1 MPAPQLRKRGG
12 RPRASLFD
20 ASQRQE
26 LSMSAHTEA
35 IMAYLPRNVVILALG
50 SMLSLG
56 VWDGMSERALAQEAA
71 SVSPALDGA
80 ANPAT
85 LEERSDQQRNELLR
99 WLDEE
104 LYYHVL
110 FRPADVDD
118 LRIRIDEMS
127 PTALDEYFRQTARL
141 RELMQTQ
148 EWQIVNRFYGY
159 YRSLD
164 EVFTPEQREELARGP
179 ARLMPQDLMRLMNV
193 LVDRYLKS
201 QDAKQASQL
210 QRQSSM
216 ATRANF
222 LADQDRM
229 RTYALQ
235 SAANR
240 ANRNYFAGYT
250 PGSRVIR
257 RDQYRVPGPLI
268 TSREMARLVVFRNL
282 WYSF

>member
-1 MPAPQLRKRGG
+1 MANPVR
-12 RPRASLFD
+12 
-20 ASQRQE
+20 
-26 LSMSAHTEA
+26 TVA
-35 IMAYLPRNVVILALG
+35 IFAFGAALG
-50 SMLSLG
+50 LG
-56 VWDGMSERALAQEAA
+56 VGGITSEQADAQETEQATSAA
-71 SVSPALDGA
+71 EEA
-80 ANPAT
+80 APSAM
-85 LEERSDQQRNELLR
+85 LEERADQHRNELLR

-110 FRPADVDD
+110 FKPADVDE
-118 LRIRIDEMS
+118 LRTRIDEMS
-127 PTALDEYFRQTARL
+127 PTALDEYYRQTARL

-148 EWQIVNRFYGY
+148 EWQIVNRFYSY
-159 YRSLD
+159 FRSLD
-164 EVFTPEQREELARGP
+164 DVFTPEQRQELARGP

-201 QDAKQASQL
+201 QNAMAASQL

-257 RDQYRVPGPLI
+257 RDQYQVPGPLI

>member
-1 MPAPQLRKRGG
+1 M
-12 RPRASLFD
+12 
-20 ASQRQE
+20 
-26 LSMSAHTEA
+26 EA
-35 IMAYLPRNVVILALG
+35 IMANLAWTVAISVLGLTLGLGGSKRAIAQDVANAPRADAAAG
-50 SMLSLG
+50 QATYE
-56 VWDGMSERALAQEAA
+56 ERAEQL
-71 SVSPALDGA
+71 
-80 ANPAT
+80 
-85 LEERSDQQRNELLR
+85 RHELLR

-110 FRPADVDD
+110 FKPADVDE
-118 LRIRIDEMS
+118 LRSRINEMS
-127 PTALDEYFRQTARL
+127 PTAIDQYFDQTARL
-141 RELMQTQ
+141 RELMQTE
-148 EWQIVNRFYGY
+148 EWQIVNRFFSY

-164 EVFTPEQREELARGP
+164 EQFTPQQREELARGP
-179 ARLMPQDLMRLMNV
+179 ARLTPQTLMRLMNV

-201 QDAKQASQL
+201 QTATTASQL

-240 ANRNYFAGYT
+240 SNRNYFLAGGNT
-250 PGSRVIR
+250 PGARVIR

-282 WYSF
+282 WYGR